1 LEVAVTLFANPKV
14 LTLLATFVIFVLAF
28 VAAAT
33 LIRRIR
39 RRVMAEALLEE
50 AAPSLERLPLHTY
63 NAVIQQLKQQKH
75 ELLTLQ
81 QSERWRAKTSEN
93 ISAAVLSNLSSGVLF
108 LTTNGLVRRT
118 NAAARTILGYASPNG
133 MSTAELFRDA
143 TVISAGVQGT
153 LSAFVQAAVRRQG
166 DPQKVQARYFSPA
179 GEHKILDVTVTCVRA
194 QSGEVLGTA
203 CLINDETEVA
213 RLQNQQQTRR
223 ELSSEMALALRMSL
237 ATISGYARQLADTKD
252 PETAR
257 QFAADIVSEAA
268 QLDHTIGGFLAGTQA
283 SARAAGA

>member
-1 LEVAVTLFANPKV
+1 VNLIANPKALILFSSFAV
-14 LTLLATFVIFVLAF
+14 FVLAF
-28 VAAAT
+28 VTAVT
-33 LIRRIR
+33 LIRRMR
-39 RRVMAEALLEE
+39 RRVMAEALMEGG
-50 AAPSLERLPLHTY
+50 APSLERLPLHTY

-75 ELLTLQ
+75 ELLALQ
-81 QSERWRAKTSEN
+81 QSERRRAKTSEN

-143 TVISAGVQGT
+143 AVISAGAQET
-153 LSAFVQAAVRRQG
+153 LSAFVQAAVQRQG
-166 DPQKVQARYFSPA
+166 APQKVRARYFTPA
-179 GEHKILDVTVTCVRA
+179 GEHKILDVTVTYVRA
-194 QSGEVLGTA
+194 QSGEVLGAA
-203 CLINDETEVA
+203 CLVNDETEVA
-213 RLQNQQQTRR
+213 RLQNQQQTQG
-223 ELSSEMALALRMSL
+223 ELSSEMALALRTSL
-237 ATISGYARQLADTKD
+237 ATISGYARHLANTND

-268 QLDHTIGGFLAGTQA
+268 ELEHTIGGFLAGTKT